1 MGGFSAAALREVLA
15 SSAPAGAAGWVVAV
29 SGGVDSACLLR
40 ALAEQ
45 PCRAL
50 RVRAVHIDHALQPAA
65 AGFRRAS
72 IDLCG
77 LLAIPLEIVTVEVET
92 RGSIEAAART
102 ARYAALAQNLRP
114 QECLL
119 TAHHALDQAE
129 TLLLQLLRGAGLKG
143 MAAMPAC
150 RPFGTG
156 WHLRPLLGFSKRD
169 LLEFAAAAGAAAV
182 DDPMNDDVRFDR
194 AYLRTQLW
202 PLIERRWP
210 GGAAALSRTATHAAE
225 AQELLDESAALI
237 VSKLGDGNA
246 LSVSGL
252 RRLPAAQQRN
262 ALRYWIAAAGLA
274 LPSTARL
281 IEALRQIVDA
291 DDDHLPAVIF
301 GDHALRRYRD
311 RLFLTAAV
319 PPALPECLEWSARPD
334 ACLDLGEGLGRLRW
348 LPQVGGLD
356 AARLRGV
363 LTVRRRE
370 GGEMLRPH
378 ARARTHSV
386 QHLCQSLGVLP
397 WMRSAL
403 PLVHAGETLI
413 AIGDLWQDAG
423 WCVAAPAEGLG
434 CVWEGAPALI

>member
-1 MGGFSAAALREVLA
+1 MGGFSAAALCEVLEN
-15 SSAPAGAAGWVVAV
+15 SAPVDGAGWVAAV

-65 AGFRRAS
+65 ADFRRAS
-72 IDLCG
+72 VDLCG
-77 LLAIPLEIVTVEVET
+77 LLAIPLEVVTVEVET

-102 ARYAALAQNLRP
+102 ARYEALARNLRP
-114 QECLL
+114 RECLL

-150 RPFGTG
+150 RPFGPG

-169 LLEFAAAAGAAAV
+169 LLEFAAAAGVAAV
-182 DDPMNDDVRFDR
+182 EDPMNGDVRFDR

-202 PLIERRWP
+202 PLIEQRWP
-210 GGAAALSRTATHAAE
+210 GAALALSRTAAHAAE
-225 AQELLDESAALI
+225 AQELLDESAARSVRRL
-237 VSKLGDGNA
+237 SDGNA

-252 RRLPAAQQRN
+252 RLLPAAQQRN
-262 ALRYWIAAAGLA
+262 TLRHWIAAAGLE

-281 IEALRQIVDA
+281 TEALRQIVDA

-319 PPALPECLEWSARPD
+319 PAALPERLEWSARPE
-334 ACLDLGEGLGRLRW
+334 ACLELGERLGRLRW
-348 LPQVGGLD
+348 VPLAGGLD
-356 AARLRGV
+356 AARLPAV

-370 GGEMLRPH
+370 GGETLRPH

-403 PLVHAGETLI
+403 PLVYAGETLI

-423 WCVAAPAEGLG
+423 WCTAAPAEGLG
-434 CVWEGAPALI
+434 CVWEGAPPLI